1 LPRGARLNEPTYSGT
16 ALVHFAGEAPVLP
29 TRTLPAM
36 LARRLIAA
44 AVLAL
49 PVSAP
54 VACRSSAA
62 ASLSSADR
70 QAIGDTLRRLILNAY
85 DLSKPD
91 VVNGLASLYPDRGR
105 VISATA
111 GRVSTS
117 RDSLIAGIRYFWEY
131 VGKNMQHPQWQWGP
145 MYVDVLA
152 PDAAVLTTSYRVP
165 HHTPNGEA
173 HVIGGAWTAVFVRRD
188 SRWQIVQE
196 HLSDIPAA
204 QLADTTSTVAADTSH
219 KHR

>member
-1 LPRGARLNEPTYSGT
+1 M
-16 ALVHFAGEAPVLP
+16 LVRHLKKSPLIS
-29 TRTLPAM
+29 
-36 LARRLIAA
+36 RRLIAA
-44 AVLAL
+44 AVLLL
-49 PVSAP
+49 PLAAP
-54 VACRSSAA
+54 IACRSSSA

-70 QAIGDTLRRLILNAY
+70 QAIGDTLKRLLVNAY

-91 VVNGLASLYPDRGR
+91 VVSGLASLYPDRGR

-131 VGKNMQHPQWQWGP
+131 VGRNMQHPQWQWGP

-152 PDAAVLTTSYRVP
+152 PDAAVLTTTYRVP
-165 HHTPNGEA
+165 HQTPNGEA
-173 HVIGGAWTAVFVRRD
+173 HVIGGAWTAVFARRD
-188 SRWQIVQE
+188 GRWQIVQE
-196 HLSDIPAA
+196 HLSDIPPA
-204 QLADTTSTVAADTSH
+204 QLQDTTGAPVADSSH